1 MRKGA
6 IAAAIFIVWSI
17 MCIYALPAG
26 IICRGTGKEQSETVM
41 LILCVLAAAQ
51 AVTAAAAIA
60 VMLADWADKKRR
72 KDKEGEICRKD
83 FGRQ

>member
-6 IAAAIFIVWSI
+6 IAAAIFIAWSI

-26 IICRGTGKEQSETVM
+26 VICRGTGKEQSETVM
-41 LILCVLAAAQ
+41 LILCVLTAAQ
-51 AVTAAAAIA
+51 AVTAATAIA
-60 VMLADWADKKRR
+60 AMLVDRMSRKRG
-72 KDKEGEICRKD
+72 KGKEEEICRKD